1 VTILQDAPPTVKPIA
16 ATPRVGRRRLLVA
29 ATAVGLCGVGAV
41 AAPKLLPLAEQ
52 RLQQAALAAAQ
63 GELRQLEGVSLDAAI
78 ETAELTRAAVNVI
91 VFPVARLV
99 AALGSGALG
108 VLLGTLDAA
117 HNALAFVHAPTDT
130 VDQLRAVIASWQR
143 GVTSLPIALDA
154 YANAD
159 IAAAETYLKA
169 LRHKLA
175 QGQST

>member
-1 VTILQDAPPTVKPIA
+1 MTTLTTLQDAPPTAKPIA
-16 ATPRVGRRRLLVA
+16 GTPRVGRRRLFVA
-29 ATAVGLCGVGAV
+29 VTAVGLCGVGAV
-41 AAPKLLPLAEQ
+41 AAPQL
-52 RLQQAALAAAQ
+52 QAALAAAQ

-99 AALGSGALG
+99 AALGSGTLG
-108 VLLGTLDAA
+108 LLLGTLDAA

-130 VDQLRAVIASWQR
+130 VDQLRGVIASWQR

-154 YANAD
+154 YATAD

-169 LRHKLA
+169 LRHTLA